1 VPIGTEEDGTVIYGF
16 TDDRA
21 AVKKYYADVKK
32 YEKKTGNYVPSLS
45 I

>member
-1 VPIGTEEDGTVIYGF
+1 MRSGF
-16 TDDRA
+16 TR
-21 AVKKYYADVKK
+21 KKKNKYYADVKK